1 MSKTNPAGRVV
12 LFDEVR
18 GLCLILMV
26 FYHGMLDLV
35 TSGVDLTWFFSSV
48 MQRFLQPAV
57 AGTFIFISGAVSR
70 YSRSNLR
77 RGLAALACAF
87 AVTAVTFFVM
97 PATPDLFGILHLLG
111 VCMLLF
117 IPLRPL
123 LDRIRPAAGICLFAV
138 CFLAT
143 YNLPWHV
150 VGMGPLSAR
159 LPDALYSNPYLFWL
173 GLPAPG
179 FVSADYFPLFPW
191 AFIFFAGASFGV
203 LAKKKR
209 LPAMFYR
216 GHCAALSRIGRHS
229 LLIYLAHQPLL
240 IGLFAIVLPLFG
252 YQVAF

>member
-1 MSKTNPAGRVV
+1 MP
-12 LFDEVR
+12 DPD
-18 GLCLILMV
+18 GLLPRHARSR
-26 FYHGMLDLV
+26 YKRRRSDLV
-35 TSGVDLTWFFSSV
+35 FFILV

-87 AVTAVTFFVM
+87 AVTVVTFFIM

-159 LPDALYSNPYLFWL
+159 LPDTLYSNPYLFWL
-173 GLPAPG
+173 GLPR
-179 FVSADYFPLFPW
+179 
-191 AFIFFAGASFGV
+191 AGICV
-203 LAKKKR
+203 R
-209 LPAMFYR
+209 
-216 GHCAALSRIGRHS
+216 
-229 LLIYLAHQPLL
+229 
-240 IGLFAIVLPLFG
+240 
-252 YQVAF
+252 

>member
-1 MSKTNPAGRVV
+1 M
-12 LFDEVR
+12 
-18 GLCLILMV
+18 
-26 FYHGMLDLV
+26 
-35 TSGVDLTWFFSSV
+35 
-48 MQRFLQPAV
+48 
-57 AGTFIFISGAVSR
+57 
-70 YSRSNLR
+70 
-77 RGLAALACAF
+77 
-87 AVTAVTFFVM
+87 TAVTFFVM

-159 LPDALYSNPYLFWL
+159 LPDTLYSNPYLFWL

-216 GHCAALSRIGRHS
+216 GHCAALSWIGRHS

>member
-159 LPDALYSNPYLFWL
+159 LPDTLYSNPYLF
-173 GLPAPG
+173 
-179 FVSADYFPLFPW
+179 
-191 AFIFFAGASFGV
+191 
-203 LAKKKR
+203 
-209 LPAMFYR
+209 
-216 GHCAALSRIGRHS
+216 
-229 LLIYLAHQPLL
+229 
-240 IGLFAIVLPLFG
+240 
-252 YQVAF
+252 